1 MILDRLSSYIQNQP
15 FSPQSST
22 SNDAHNKAQGAHKA
36 QVSAANS
43 VLPQQTKD
51 TLPQELHLSNRA
63 SYLEYLSQEFDVTS
77 LDGEQLNQLQSKL
90 NDYGFISAADIN
102 GMRSLSLAR
111 QLTPHEGKI
120 NAVDLLNNFK
130 AKFDEL
136 EIPYS
141 MRQQVDKMSIVI
153 QNMASARQL
162 PQTSK

>member
-15 FSPQSST
+15 FSAQSNAQS
-22 SNDAHNKAQGAHKA
+22 KAQDASKTESVGPK
-36 QVSAANS
+36 S
-43 VLPQQTKD
+43 VLPQSGKD
-51 TLPQELHLSNRA
+51 SLPEELHLSDRA
-63 SYLEYLSQEFDVTS
+63 TYLEYLSQEFDVTA
-77 LDGEQLNQLQSKL
+77 LDGEQLNQLQTKL
-90 NDYGFISAADIN
+90 NDYGFIAAGDLN

-111 QLTPHEGKI
+111 QLTESKETI

-141 MRQQVDKMSIVI
+141 MRQQVDKMSVVI

-162 PQTSK
+162 P

>member
-15 FSPQSST
+15 FSNPNATQ
-22 SNDAHNKAQGAHKA
+22 ANKA
-36 QVSAANS
+36 AASTHNS
-43 VLPQQTKD
+43 VLPKANNEEI
-51 TLPQELHLSNRA
+51 PAELHLSNRA
-63 SYLEYLSQEFDVTS
+63 TYLEYLSQEFDVTS
-77 LDGEQLNQLQSKL
+77 LNGEQLNQLQSKL
-90 NDYGFISAADIN
+90 NDYGFISAGDLH

-111 QLTPHEGKI
+111 QLTESQDNF

-153 QNMASARQL
+153 QNLASARQL
-162 PQTSK
+162 PQSQK

>member
-15 FSPQSST
+15 FSNPNSAQ
-22 SNDAHNKAQGAHKA
+22 ANKAAA
-36 QVSAANS
+36 SAPTS
-43 VLPQQTKD
+43 VLPKANNEEI
-51 TLPQELHLSNRA
+51 PAELHLSNRA
-63 SYLEYLSQEFDVTS
+63 TYLEYLSQEFDVTS
-77 LDGEQLNQLQSKL
+77 LNGEQLNQLQSKL
-90 NDYGFISAADIN
+90 NDYGFISSSDLN

-111 QLTPHEGKI
+111 QLTEAKDNF

-162 PQTSK
+162 PQSPK

>member
-15 FSPQSST
+15 FSAQ
-22 SNDAHNKAQGAHKA
+22 NNHNKAQDSNKA
-36 QVSAANS
+36 EAINSTS
-43 VLPQQTKD
+43 VLPQQDKAD
-51 TLPQELHLSNRA
+51 LPEELHLSNRA
-63 SYLEYLSQEFDVTS
+63 SYLEYLSKEFDVTD
-77 LDGEQLNQLQSKL
+77 LDNEQLNQLQSKL
-90 NDYGFISAADIN
+90 NDYGFISSGDVN

-111 QLTPHEGKI
+111 QLTEQSDKI
-120 NAVDLLNNFK
+120 NAVDLLDNFK

-162 PQTSK
+162 PQASK

>member
-15 FSPQSST
+15 FSNPNAPQ
-22 SNDAHNKAQGAHKA
+22 ANKA
-36 QVSAANS
+36 AATPNS
-43 VLPQQTKD
+43 VLPKTNNEEV
-51 TLPQELHLSNRA
+51 PAELHLSNRA
-63 SYLEYLSQEFDVTS
+63 TYLEYLSQEFDVTS
-77 LDGEQLNQLQSKL
+77 LNGEQLNQLQTKL
-90 NDYGFISAADIN
+90 NDYGFISTGDVN

-111 QLTPHEGKI
+111 QLTESKDNF

-153 QNMASARQL
+153 QNLASARQL
-162 PQTSK
+162 PQSQK

>member
-15 FSPQSST
+15 FSNPNAAQ
-22 SNDAHNKAQGAHKA
+22 ANKAGA
-36 QVSAANS
+36 SAPTS
-43 VLPQQTKD
+43 VIPKVNNEEA
-51 TLPQELHLSNRA
+51 PSELHLSNRA
-63 SYLEYLSQEFDVTS
+63 TYLEYLSQEFDVTS
-77 LDGEQLNQLQSKL
+77 LNPEQLNQLQSKL
-90 NDYGFISAADIN
+90 NDYGFISSGDIN

-111 QLTPHEGKI
+111 QLTEAKDNV
-120 NAVDLLNNFK
+120 NAIDLLNNFK

-162 PQTSK
+162 PQGK

>member
-15 FSPQSST
+15 FGNQAKTP
-22 SNDAHNKAQGAHKA
+22 DANKAEATGP
-36 QVSAANS
+36 ST
-43 VLPQQTKD
+43 VLPQQDKENI
-51 TLPQELHLSNRA
+51 PKELHLSNRA

-77 LDGEQLNQLQSKL
+77 LNNEQLNQLQSKL
-90 NDYGFISAADIN
+90 NDYGFISSGDIN

-111 QLTPHEGKI
+111 QLTESKETI
-120 NAVDLLNNFK
+120 NAIDLLDNFK

-153 QNMASARQL
+153 QNMASAREMPKAQL
-162 PQTSK
+162 

>member
-15 FSPQSST
+15 FSNQ
-22 SNDAHNKAQGAHKA
+22 NNAQNNAQNKAQEANKA
-36 QVSAANS
+36 QSSSPNS
-43 VLPQQTKD
+43 VLPKNNNGD
-51 TLPQELHLSNRA
+51 IPAELHLSNRA
-63 SYLEYLSQEFDVTS
+63 TYLEYLSQEFDVTA
-77 LDGEQLNQLQSKL
+77 LNGEQLNQLQSKL
-90 NDYGFISAADIN
+90 NDYGFISSGDIN

-111 QLTPHEGKI
+111 QLTEPEDKI

-162 PQTSK
+162 P